1 MYVSSDIMDKLEV
14 SKEFTRKIE
23 MTQIAEGGLGI
34 ETRVTDID
42 GVTLMEVVDD
52 ERFYDRFDW
61 DVAEG
66 GFAPLKSKYAITTDT
81 DVAEG
86 KTYYTKSDSTYT
98 VVAKPTK
105 TNIATYYEKLF
116 RAHARLMYLSHVD
129 RHVRQYLRFHLFI
142 SSHQEHIQKETDI
155 FIRIAS

>member
-1 MYVSSDIMDKLEV
+1 
-14 SKEFTRKIE
+14 
-23 MTQIAEGGLGI
+23 
-34 ETRVTDID
+34 
-42 GVTLMEVVDD
+42 MEVVDD

-105 TNIATYYEKLF
+105 TNIGTYYEKTY
-116 RAHARLMYLSHVD
+116 YLYAPRSVHGFGCGSHSAG
-129 RHVRQYLRFHLFI
+129 RPGGGG
-142 SSHQEHIQKETDI
+142 ST
-155 FIRIAS
+155 